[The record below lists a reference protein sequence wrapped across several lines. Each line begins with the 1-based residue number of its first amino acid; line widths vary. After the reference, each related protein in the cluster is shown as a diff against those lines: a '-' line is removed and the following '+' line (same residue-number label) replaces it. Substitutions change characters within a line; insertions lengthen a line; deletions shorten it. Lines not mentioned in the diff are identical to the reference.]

1 MSNTVPTQ
9 TTPEFIR
16 SLLEIVNKVKETLE
30 AADKLFRIDEDLMA
44 DGGDPFFG
52 EPDDVVEGK
61 WNPPCSPDLVDLPE
75 PAALAAQVSRDGNAS
90 GNEEIDTSD
99 LAPTSV
105 EEWPREVTPGLA
117 EQIVRQRRQEEERLR
132 QDPGDGRHAQSEG
145 DSGDGRHAQ
154 SEGDSGDGRHALQPQ
169 EVDTSQVVRKRRA
182 PVLHRAKITDTI
194 EEEIIDALVHRNP
207 KPRMQDLATEYGC
220 SQATIS
226 RIWKRFLDAQENTS
240 EGTDDEPG
248 GPVRD
253 PEKAVM

>member
-52 EPDDVVEGK
+52 EPDDVVDGK

-117 EQIVRQRRQEEERLR
+117 EQIVRQRRQEE
-132 QDPGDGRHAQSEG
+132 
-145 DSGDGRHAQ
+145 
-154 SEGDSGDGRHALQPQ
+154 
-169 EVDTSQVVRKRRA
+169 KR
-182 PVLHRAKITDTI
+182 
-194 EEEIIDALVHRNP
+194 
-207 KPRMQDLATEYGC
+207 PRRG
-220 SQATIS
+220 
-226 RIWKRFLDAQENTS
+226 
-240 EGTDDEPG
+240 
-248 GPVRD
+248 
-253 PEKAVM
+253 